1 MYNSI
6 NISTVS
12 IDNLGIGY
20 DPSNYLLPKFSV
32 DAHQGELIALVGR
45 NGIGKSTL
53 LRTIMGLH
61 VPFEGGV
68 SITGKSV
75 KGLLRKERSRLLSF
89 VPADTV
95 KIPNLFIRDFIALSR
110 FPYTGWSRKLSV
122 ADWDMV
128 DFALQQ
134 VGISHL
140 SHRDITTASDG
151 ERQRAMIAFAL
162 AQDAKIILLDEPTA
176 YLDLPNKYEV
186 VHLLSQLAHSRNK
199 TIIYSTHD
207 LQGAISEAD
216 NIWMMLD
223 TGFVAGAPEDIAL
236 SNGFNQF
243 LANTNMMFDTSLGLF
258 KNQRNPEKS
267 IAIEGQG
274 DALLWTKRLAERLGF
289 ACVERSNAEIMVSCS
304 KTDNG
309 SLWEVYQ
316 QNGLVTKVHSLTELG
331 QLFKELHKLK
341 P

>member
-1 MYNSI
+1 VLI
-6 NISTVS
+6 GG
-12 IDNLGIGY
+12 LGIGY
-20 DPSNYLLPKFSV
+20 KPNDYLLPKFSV
-32 DAHQGELIALVGR
+32 EAHAGELIALVGR
-45 NGIGKSTL
+45 NGVGKSTL
-53 LRTIMGLH
+53 LRTIMGLQA
-61 VPFEGGV
+61 PFEGRV
-68 SITGKSV
+68 DIFGKSASS
-75 KGLLRKERSRLLSF
+75 LLRKERSRLLSF

-95 KIPNLFIRDFIALSR
+95 KIPNLYIRDFVALSR
-110 FPYTGWSRKLSV
+110 FPYTGWSRTLAA

-128 DFALQQ
+128 DKSLLQ
-134 VGISHL
+134 VGINHL
-140 SHRDITTASDG
+140 SYRDITTVSDG

-258 KNQRNPEKS
+258 KNQRNPQKF

-316 QNGLVTKVHSLTELG
+316 KNTLARKVHSLTELG
-331 QLFKELHKLK
+331 QLFKGLHKLK

>member
-1 MYNSI
+1 MYSSS
-6 NISTVS
+6 NITTVS

-20 DPSNYLLPKFSV
+20 NPNNYLLPKFTV
-32 DAHQGELIALVGR
+32 QAHQGELIALVGR

-61 VPFEGGV
+61 APFEGTV
-68 SITGKSV
+68 SITGKSASR
-75 KGLLRKERSRLLSF
+75 LLRKERSRLLSY

-95 KIPNLFIRDFIALSR
+95 KVPNLFIRDFVALSR
-110 FPYTGWSRKLSV
+110 FPYTGWSRSLAA

-128 DFALQQ
+128 DKALLQ
-134 VGISHL
+134 VGINHL
-140 SHRDITTASDG
+140 SYRDITTVSDG

-176 YLDLPNKYEV
+176 YLDLPNKFEV

-199 TIIYSTHD
+199 TIVYSTHD

-223 TGFVAGAPEDIAL
+223 AGFVAGAPEDIAL

-243 LANTNMMFDTSLGLF
+243 LANTNMMFDISVGLF
-258 KNQRNPEKS
+258 KNQRNLERP
-267 IAIEGQG
+267 IALNGQG
-274 DALLWTKRLAERLGF
+274 VALLWTKKLAERLGF
-289 ACVERSNAEIMVSCS
+289 SCVENNNAEIMVSCF
-304 KTDNG
+304 KQDDG
-309 SLWEVYQ
+309 YLWETYHK
-316 QNGLVTKVHSLTELG
+316 NALVTKVRSLSELG
-331 QLFKELHKLK
+331 RLLTRLKKL
-341 P
+341 

>member
-1 MYNSI
+1 MYSSS

-20 DPSNYLLPKFSV
+20 NPNNYLLPKFSV
-32 DAHQGELIALVGR
+32 EAHEGELIALVGR

-61 VPFEGGV
+61 APFEGRV
-68 SITGKSV
+68 NIIGKSASS
-75 KGLLRKERSRLLSF
+75 LLRKERSRLLSF

-95 KIPNLFIRDFIALSR
+95 KIPNLFIRDFVALSR
-110 FPYTGWSRKLSV
+110 FPYTGWSRTLAA

-128 DFALQQ
+128 DKSLLQ
-134 VGISHL
+134 VGINHL
-140 SHRDITTASDG
+140 SYRDITTVSDG

-176 YLDLPNKYEV
+176 YLDLPNKFEV
-186 VHLLSQLAHSRNK
+186 VRLLSQLAHSRNK

-236 SNGFNQF
+236 SNGFNRF
-243 LANTNMMFDTSLGLF
+243 LANTNMMFDISAGLF
-258 KNQRNPEKS
+258 KNQRNLEKT
-267 IAIEGQG
+267 IALNGQG
-274 DALLWTKRLAERLGF
+274 VAMLWTKKLAERLGF
-289 ACVERSNAEIMVSCS
+289 TTAENNSAEIRVSCL
-304 KTDNG
+304 KPDTG
-309 SLWEVYQ
+309 FLWEVYHK
-316 QNGLVTKVHSLTELG
+316 NALVTKVRSLTELAKMLKIL
-331 QLFKELHKLK
+331 QKL
-341 P
+341 